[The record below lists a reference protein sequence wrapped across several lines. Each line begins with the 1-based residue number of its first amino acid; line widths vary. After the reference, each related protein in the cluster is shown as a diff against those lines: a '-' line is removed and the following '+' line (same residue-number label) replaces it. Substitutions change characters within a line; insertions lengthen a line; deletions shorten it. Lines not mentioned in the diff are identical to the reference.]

1 MRVKEFKK
9 DGFVVEL
16 DEGEGDPDKLIAL
29 QCKNPLPTDDDDSD
43 QDDGIYLGN
52 VYEILSKEKEE
63 EDKK

>member
-29 QCKNPLPTDDDDSD
+29 QCKNPIPDDYDNNDENID
-43 QDDGIYLGN
+43 ETGKGFQPKAIFHWKA
-52 VYEILSKEKEE
+52 KERE
-63 EDKK
+63 